1 MRRTLD
7 AIRHPPKGASIS
19 SVCDLKS
26 VKRVLCLGA
35 VSSGCPRKPA
45 CRGGAISEQLRK
57 QAQALPIVPK
67 NKTEPR
73 EGICEHLQSTAPHN
87 ATGNEA
93 FIIEAVPPFVCGV
106 H

>member
-1 MRRTLD
+1 LSKETGVPGRGYFRAAKETG
-7 AIRHPPKGASIS
+7 AGASD
-19 SVCDLKS
+19 C
-26 VKRVLCLGA
+26 A
-35 VSSGCPRKPA
+35 
-45 CRGGAISEQLRK
+45 
-57 QAQALPIVPK
+57 K